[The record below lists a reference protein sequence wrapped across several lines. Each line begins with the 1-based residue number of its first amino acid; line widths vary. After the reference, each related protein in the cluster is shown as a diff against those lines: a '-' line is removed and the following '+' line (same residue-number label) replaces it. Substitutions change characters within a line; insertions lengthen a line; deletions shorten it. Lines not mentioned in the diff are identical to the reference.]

1 MNLTRSWRR
10 TSGTVALRSVA
21 IIAATL
27 LLTAISGIR
36 PSLLWLVLLAAGIV
50 AFALLRSPV
59 LAPQV
64 LVASALLLPFELST
78 GTSVRLNPAT
88 ILVPLLS
95 ALWFV
100 DMARRDAMRLIP
112 SRTTRPLALF
122 LLAGLVSLVVGRAT
136 WDVLVPLTDD
146 FLLVQLA
153 QWSIFGFSA
162 LAFWLTANIVS
173 SEEWLRKLTKVFLLV
188 AGVLAVVS
196 AIPGGRRVVSAVSTL
211 ATFRPPFWIL
221 LTGMAGGQ
229 LLFNRS
235 TSFRWRVFL
244 IAILVAALVYSFWW
258 QRDSTS
264 NWVSIV
270 ATMAVLVWMRFPR
283 IRWPLVIAVVVLAT
297 SGVLFTNLY
306 EFAGGD
312 AAWAR
317 TGASRLTLIERVVSV
332 TLRNPITGLGPA
344 AYRRYA
350 SVTPLIYQRAIWF
363 SPKVSSHNNYVDVF
377 AHTGLLGLAMF
388 LWFLIEVGLLAFRL
402 RRRLDQGFSAG
413 YVNSMLAV
421 LGGITVCMM
430 LADWFLPFVY
440 NIGFPG
446 FQASVLVWLFLGG
459 LVVLE
464 DLERG
469 SLRDPRDGQ

>member
-317 TGASRLTLIERVVSV
+317 TGASRLTLIERVVS
-332 TLRNPITGLGPA
+332 
-344 AYRRYA
+344 
-350 SVTPLIYQRAIWF
+350 
-363 SPKVSSHNNYVDVF
+363 SHNNYVDVF

-469 SLRDPRDGQ
+469 SLRDPQDGQ